1 MAMATII
8 ISVEIIAKTD
18 QVSSRQEEEK
28 EQQGNLLHPKGKRQ
42 TVLPRRVIRPT
53 TRTIII
59 TQTNRKGNE

>member
-8 ISVEIIAKTD
+8 ITVEIIAKTD
-18 QVSSRQEEEK
+18 QVSSRQEGK